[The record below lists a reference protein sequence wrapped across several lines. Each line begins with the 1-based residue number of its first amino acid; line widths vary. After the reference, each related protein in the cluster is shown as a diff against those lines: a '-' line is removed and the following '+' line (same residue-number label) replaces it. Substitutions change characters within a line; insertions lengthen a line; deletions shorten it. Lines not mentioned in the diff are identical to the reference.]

1 MHPKSEKIKM
11 MDAKRLFVCLLMVIL
26 LFAACAP
33 STKKVDP
40 GERRESSFWFTNS
53 KIKYLE
59 DENARLSADLNDL
72 RAQNEALQETNEQ
85 LTDNIKNLSKQTQ
98 KLKAELDRQ
107 RSMVRLQQQVIKL
120 LDDTKKTIE
129 SSLKDQ
135 IDSKGIEIVD
145 TSDRLK
151 VVLTDKILFDPGS
164 QEISADGKKLLL
176 ALAESFKLDDTY
188 HILVEGH
195 TDNVPLGK
203 RLKKRYSTN
212 WELAAARAA
221 SVVRF
226 LQWQGGVDPKRLSLV
241 SYASYRPVASN
252 RSEKGRRQNRRI
264 VITLGSPQ

>member
-1 MHPKSEKIKM
+1 MSVK
-11 MDAKRLFVCLLMVIL
+11 
-26 LFAACAP
+26 
-33 STKKVDP
+33 TKVL
-40 GERRESSFWFTNS
+40 W
-53 KIKYLE
+53 L
-59 DENARLSADLNDL
+59 LSAGMILGACMQGTQTAATRDRTEKVLNSTQSRIDRL
-72 RAQNEALQETNEQ
+72 EKENIRLAAELNAAGQQNATLQQSNQQ
-85 LTDNIKNLSKQTQ
+85 LTDNVKNLSEQTQ

-107 RSMVRLQQQVIKL
+107 RSMVKLQQQVIKL

-145 TSDRLK
+145 TADRLK

-176 ALAESFKLDDTY
+176 ALAESFKMEETY
-188 HILVEGH
+188 HIVVEGH
-195 TDNVPLGK
+195 TDDVPLGK
-203 RLKKRYSTN
+203 RLKNRYPTN

-226 LQWQGGVDPKRLSLV
+226 LQWQGGVDPQRLSLV
-241 SYASYRPVASN
+241 SFASYRPVASN
-252 RSEKGRRQNRRI
+252 RSEAGRRQNRRI

>member
-1 MHPKSEKIKM
+1 M
-11 MDAKRLFVCLLMVIL
+11 MAQKRLIVWLIVTGLVLTACVQRTKTVETDQQPDNSFV
-26 LFAACAP
+26 FK
-33 STKKVDP
+33 SN
-40 GERRESSFWFTNS
+40 R
-53 KIKYLE
+53 IKYLE
-59 DENARLSADLNDL
+59 EENARLTAELGERNQQH
-72 RAQNEALQETNEQ
+72 AALQSANSQ
-85 LTDNIKNLSKQTQ
+85 LTDNIKNLSEQTQ

-107 RSMVRLQQQVIKL
+107 RSMVHLQQQVIKL

-145 TSDRLK
+145 TTDRLK

-164 QEISADGKKLLL
+164 QEISAEGKKLLL
-176 ALAESFKLDDTY
+176 ALAESFKGDDTY
-188 HILVEGH
+188 HIVVEGY

-203 RLKKRYSTN
+203 RLKKRYPTN

-241 SYASYRPVASN
+241 SYAAYRPVVSN
-252 RSEKGRRQNRRI
+252 NTEEGRRQNRRI

>member
-1 MHPKSEKIKM
+1 MTACTQGTKSVQTEN
-11 MDAKRLFVCLLMVIL
+11 RL
-26 LFAACAP
+26 
-33 STKKVDP
+33 
-40 GERRESSFWFTNS
+40 
-53 KIKYLE
+53 
-59 DENARLSADLNDL
+59 ENDRSQT
-72 RAQNEALQETNEQ
+72 QNEIQRLQRENSRLAAGAEELGQQNASLQSANEQ
-85 LTDNIKNLSKQTQ
+85 LTENIKSLSEQTQ

-145 TSDRLK
+145 STDRLK

-164 QEISADGKKLLL
+164 QEISAEGKKLLL
-176 ALAESFKLDDTY
+176 ALAESFKKDDTY
-188 HILVEGH
+188 HIVVEGH
-195 TDNVPLGK
+195 TDNVPLGR
-203 RLKKRYSTN
+203 RLKKLYPTN

-241 SYASYRPVASN
+241 SYASYRPVVMNST
-252 RSEKGRRQNRRI
+252 EEGRRQNRRI

>member
-1 MHPKSEKIKM
+1 LALTACVQGTGTVESEEQK
-11 MDAKRLFVCLLMVIL
+11 
-26 LFAACAP
+26 
-33 STKKVDP
+33 
-40 GERRESSFWFTNS
+40 ESSYIFTNS

-59 DENARLSADLNDL
+59 KENDRLSAELSKL
-72 RAQNEALQETNEQ
+72 REQHTDLQEANEQ
-85 LTDNIKNLSKQTQ
+85 LTDNIKNLSEQTQ
-98 KLKAELDRQ
+98 KIKADLDRQ

-176 ALAESFKLDDTY
+176 ALAESFKLDETY
-188 HILVEGH
+188 HIVVEGH

-203 RLKKRYSTN
+203 RLKKRYPTN

-241 SYASYRPVASN
+241 SYASYRPVVSN
-252 RSEKGRRQNRRI
+252 RTEKDRRQNRRI

>member
-1 MHPKSEKIKM
+1 M
-11 MDAKRLFVCLLMVIL
+11 MAKKRLIVCFLMTGLVVTG
-26 LFAACAP
+26 CVQK
-33 STKKVDP
+33 TKTVKPDQRP
-40 GERRESSFWFTNS
+40 DSSIVFKSNR
-53 KIKYLE
+53 IKHLE
-59 DENARLSADLNDL
+59 EENARLTAESVEL
-72 RAQNEALQETNEQ
+72 RQKQAALQKSNSQ
-85 LTDNIKNLSKQTQ
+85 LADNIKNLSEQTQ

-145 TSDRLK
+145 TTDRLK

-164 QEISADGKKLLL
+164 QEISAEGKKLLL
-176 ALAESFKLDDTY
+176 ALADSFKMDDTY
-188 HILVEGH
+188 HIVVEGH

-203 RLKKRYSTN
+203 RLKKRYPTN

-241 SYASYRPVASN
+241 SYAAYRPVVPN
-252 RSEKGRRQNRRI
+252 NTDEGRRQNRRI

>member
-1 MHPKSEKIKM
+1 MAKKLQIGWILLTALVFVACVQGTKTVESEQKPDSSFIFKSNKIK
-11 MDAKRLFVCLLMVIL
+11 I
-26 LFAACAP
+26 
-33 STKKVDP
+33 
-40 GERRESSFWFTNS
+40 
-53 KIKYLE
+53 LE
-59 DENARLSADLNDL
+59 DENAHLTAELGDL
-72 RAQNEALQETNEQ
+72 RQQYAALQRTNEQ
-85 LTDNIKNLSKQTQ
+85 LTDNIKNLSEQTQ

-145 TSDRLK
+145 TADRLK

-164 QEISADGKKLLL
+164 QEISVEGKKLLL
-176 ALAESFKLDDTY
+176 ALSESFKMDDTY
-188 HILVEGH
+188 HIVVEGH

-203 RLKKRYSTN
+203 RLKKRYPTN

-241 SYASYRPVASN
+241 SHAAYRPVVSN
-252 RSEKGRRQNRRI
+252 QTEEGRRQNRRI

>member
-1 MHPKSEKIKM
+1 MLAKKKRIVTGLLVGLVLTACMPGTKS
-11 MDAKRLFVCLLMVIL
+11 AKTENRL
-26 LFAACAP
+26 
-33 STKKVDP
+33 
-40 GERRESSFWFTNS
+40 
-53 KIKYLE
+53 
-59 DENARLSADLNDL
+59 ENYRSQS
-72 RAQNEALQETNEQ
+72 QNEIRRLETENTRLTADVGELNQQNVTLQRANEQ
-85 LTDNIKNLSKQTQ
+85 LTENIKNLSEQTQ

-129 SSLKDQ
+129 SSLRDQ

-145 TSDRLK
+145 TTDRLK

-164 QEISADGKKLLL
+164 QEISAEGKKLLL
-176 ALAESFKLDDTY
+176 ALAESFKMDDTY
-188 HILVEGH
+188 HIVVEGH

-203 RLKKRYSTN
+203 RLKKLYPTN
-212 WELAAARAA
+212 WELAAARAG

-241 SYASYRPVASN
+241 SYASYRPVVMNS
-252 RSEKGRRQNRRI
+252 SEEGRRQNRRI

>member
-1 MHPKSEKIKM
+1 MMATKRLIEYVLLASLALTACVQGTQTVESEKRK
-11 MDAKRLFVCLLMVIL
+11 
-26 LFAACAP
+26 
-33 STKKVDP
+33 
-40 GERRESSFWFTNS
+40 ESSFVFTSS

-59 DENARLSADLNDL
+59 QENDRLSAELAEL
-72 RAQNEALQETNEQ
+72 GKQHAALQEANEQ
-85 LTDNIKNLSKQTQ
+85 LTDNIKNLSQQTQ

-145 TSDRLK
+145 SSDRLK

-164 QEISADGKKLLL
+164 EEISAEGKKLLL
-176 ALAESFKLDDTY
+176 ALAESFKVDETY
-188 HILVEGH
+188 HIVVEGH

-203 RLKKRYSTN
+203 RLKKRYTTN

-226 LQWQGGVDPKRLSLV
+226 LQWQGGVDPQRLSLV
-241 SYASYRPVASN
+241 SYASYRPVSSN
-252 RSEKGRRQNRRI
+252 RTDEGRRQNRRI

>member
-1 MHPKSEKIKM
+1 M
-11 MDAKRLFVCLLMVIL
+11 LLLTSLVLM
-26 LFAACAP
+26 ACIQK
-33 STKKVDP
+33 TKTVEP
-40 GERRESSFWFTNS
+40 GQRSDSSFGFKS
-53 KIKYLE
+53 SRIKYLE
-59 DENARLSADLNDL
+59 EENARLTAELAE
-72 RAQNEALQETNEQ
+72 RRQQHAVIQEANAQ
-85 LTDNIKNLSKQTQ
+85 LTDNIKNLSEQTQ

-145 TSDRLK
+145 TADRLK

-164 QEISADGKKLLL
+164 QEISADGKKLLM
-176 ALAESFKLDDTY
+176 ALAESFKMDDTY
-188 HILVEGH
+188 HIVVEGY
-195 TDNVPLGK
+195 TDNVPLGN
-203 RLKKRYSTN
+203 RLKKRYPTN

-221 SVVRF
+221 SVVRL

-241 SYASYRPVASN
+241 SYAAYRPVMSN
-252 RSEKGRRQNRRI
+252 NTEEGRRQNRRI